1 VTTPPAGVAF
11 VKDLRATIDAGRAF
25 GRHPLWLRIAEGR
38 LPRPALEPFAVQFFL
53 QVREF
58 PRAVSALHS
67 SCPDTQERIELAES
81 LYEEETGR
89 ISGCNVSH
97 PELFIRFGEAV
108 GVSRGAMVDGVALPA
123 TAALIDWFERST
135 KEHPFIEGAAAT
147 NLAAEGQVPGAFGPF
162 ARALERHYG
171 CTRAQVAFWDVH
183 EQADRE
189 HSAIGDHVV
198 VRLATTPELQ
208 SAVRRAVARSLEL
221 WWAFFDGIARAV
233 DVR

>member
-1 VTTPPAGVAF
+1 MSEALAPEAF
-11 VKDLRATIDAGRAF
+11 IQDLLARIQARRTF
-25 GRHPLWLRIAEGR
+25 GGHPLWLDLAAGKLGR
-38 LPRPALEPFAVQFFL
+38 EQLKTFAVQFFL

-58 PRAVSALHS
+58 PRAVSALHAG
-67 SCPDTQERIELAES
+67 CADAHQRVELAES

-97 PELFIRFGEAV
+97 PELFIRFGESV
-108 GVSRGAMVDGVALPA
+108 GVPRAAMVDGAPLPG
-123 TAALIDWFERST
+123 TAALIGWFEEST
-135 KEHPFIEGAAAT
+135 RRRPFIEGSAAT

-171 CTRAQVAFWDVH
+171 CTTEQVGFWDIH

-208 SAVRRAVARSLEL
+208 AGVRRAVARSLEL
-221 WWAFFDGIARAV
+221 WWQFFDGIQRAI
-233 DVR
+233 DA

>member
-1 VTTPPAGVAF
+1 MPF
-11 VKDLRATIDAGRAF
+11 VDELRATIDAGRSF

-38 LPRPALEPFAVQFFL
+38 VPRAALGPFAVQFFL

-67 SCPDTQERIELAES
+67 SCPDADQRVELAES

-108 GVSRGAMVDGVALPA
+108 GAARTAMERGVPLPA
-123 TAALIDWFERST
+123 TAALIDWFLEST
-135 KEHPFIEGAAAT
+135 RDRPFIEGAAAT

-171 CTRAQVAFWDVH
+171 CSAEQVAFWDVH
-183 EQADRE
+183 EHADRD
-189 HSAIGDHVV
+189 HSAVGDHIV
-198 VRLATTPELQ
+198 VRLATTAALQ
-208 SAVRRAVARSLEL
+208 SDVRRAVARSLDL
-221 WWAFFDGIARAV
+221 WWGFFDGIARAI
-233 DVR
+233 DAR

>member
-1 VTTPPAGVAF
+1 MPVPADVPF
-11 VKDLRATIDAGRAF
+11 VDELRDVIDAGRAF
-25 GRHPLWLRIAEGR
+25 GRHPLWLRVAEGR
-38 LPRPALEPFAVQFFL
+38 LPRPALRPFAVQFFL

-67 SCPDTQERIELAES
+67 ACPDAGERVELAES

-97 PELFIRFGEAV
+97 PELFLRFGAAV
-108 GVSRGAMVDGVALPA
+108 GVPRDAMVQGVPLPA

-135 KEHPFIEGAAAT
+135 RQHAFIEGAAAT

-171 CTRAQVAFWDVH
+171 CTRDDVAFWDVH

-189 HSAIGDHVV
+189 HSAIGDHIV
-198 VRLATTPELQ
+198 VRLATTPELRTK
-208 SAVRRAVARSLEL
+208 VREAVARSLEL
-221 WWAFFDGIARAV
+221 WWRFFDGIAGAI
-233 DVR
+233 DAG

>member
-1 VTTPPAGVAF
+1 MPF
-11 VKDLRATIDAGRAF
+11 VDELRATIDAGRSF

-38 LPRPALEPFAVQFFL
+38 VPRAALGPFAVQFFL

-67 SCPDTQERIELAES
+67 SCPDADQRVELAES

-108 GVSRGAMVDGVALPA
+108 GAARTAMERGVPLPT
-123 TAALIDWFERST
+123 TAALIDWFLEST
-135 KEHPFIEGAAAT
+135 RDRPFIEGAAAT

-171 CTRAQVAFWDVH
+171 CTPAQVAFWDVH
-183 EQADRE
+183 EHADRE
-189 HSAIGDHVV
+189 HSAVGDHIV
-198 VRLATTPELQ
+198 VRLATTAELQ
-208 SAVRRAVARSLEL
+208 DAVRAAVARSLDL
-221 WWAFFDGIARAV
+221 WWRFFDGIVAAMGAA
-233 DVR
+233 